1 MAGASDKRPGGDPKQ
16 NTGDEDYL
24 SEDAP
29 SGKYVKWFHRE
40 ADTDSSELAEH
51 HTLGNGRNQA
61 SAGNH
66 RHDGKSGLPLLDKGT
81 DRVTGTKYLNG
92 TPSSADLTNLQNQI
106 NALTAIIV
114 KLGAADNR
122 S

>member
-1 MAGASDKRPGGDPKQ
+1 MAATDKARPDPQQ

-24 SEDAP
+24 SQSAP
-29 SGKYVKWFHRE
+29 PGKYVKWFHRE
-40 ADTDSSELAEH
+40 ADTDASELSEH

-66 RHDGKSGLPLLDKGT
+66 RHDGKSGLRLFDSGE
-81 DRVTGTKYLNG
+81 DRVTGAKYVNG
-92 TPSSADLTNLQNQI
+92 TPATGDLVNLQNQI
-106 NALTAIIV
+106 NALTALLV